1 MARGEIDGMES
12 SSEEELENVEET
24 QVKEVEEEKEEE
36 EEEEEEILDGD
47 ATHRLACV
55 NLNWD
60 IITVNFN
67 FFF

>member
-1 MARGEIDGMES
+1 MMARGEIDGMES

-24 QVKEVEEEKEEE
+24 QVKKVEEEKEE